1 MERSKTRPKP
11 LTVAFVRTV
20 TQPGRYGDGRGS
32 QGLYLRVHQ
41 ATNGRITRN
50 WGQRIR
56 IGGHLT
62 NLGLGSFPVVTL
74 ASARERAVKNAQ
86 LIVEGGDPRTPV
98 ARIPTFAEAVG
109 VVIEIHAES
118 WSNPKTAKQW
128 QSSLDT
134 YAMPMLGSKS
144 VAEITIADVLEC
156 LLPIW
161 VSKKDLAPK
170 IRQRIG
176 AVMRWAVAQGFR
188 ADDPTGKALG
198 DALPKTGRVEHHRAL
213 PFAEVG
219 TAITTIRD
227 SGAWPATKLAFEF
240 LTLTAARSGEVRLAD
255 WAEFDLDTAAWI
267 IPAGRMKSG
276 RAHRV
281 PISRQAIGV
290 LRQARELGD
299 GTGLVFRTP
308 TGKALSDSGISKL
321 CRENGLGCV
330 PHGMR
335 SSFRDWAAEC
345 SDVPR
350 EIAEHALSHVEGS
363 ASELAYRRTDY
374 FERRRELMAAWADYI
389 T

>member
-1 MERSKTRPKP
+1 MERPKP
-11 LTVAFVRTV
+11 LTTAFVRSIAK
-20 TQPGRYGDGRGS
+20 PGRYGDGRGS

-41 ATNGRITRN
+41 TANGRISRS

-56 IGGHLT
+56 IAGRLT
-62 NLGLGSFPVVTL
+62 NLGLGSFPAVTL
-74 ASARERAVKNAQ
+74 ATARERAVKNAQ

-98 ARIPTFAEAVG
+98 ATIPTFAHAAEI
-109 VVIEIHAES
+109 VIGIHAEG
-118 WSNPKTAKQW
+118 WRNPKTAKQW

-144 VAEITIADVLEC
+144 VAEITTADVLEC

-161 VSKKDLAPK
+161 VSKKDLSPK

-219 TAITTIRD
+219 AAIEKVRAT
-227 SGAWPATKLAFEF
+227 GAWPATKFAFEL
-240 LTLTAARSGEVRLAD
+240 LTLTATRSGEVRLATWD
-255 WAEFDLDTAAWI
+255 EIDLETATWT
-267 IPAGRMKSG
+267 IPAGRMKSR

-281 PISRQAIGV
+281 PLSQQAMGV
-290 LRQARELGD
+290 LRQAGELSAGKR
-299 GTGLVFRTP
+299 LVFRTP

-321 CRENGLGCV
+321 CRENDLGCV

-345 SDVPR
+345 SDAPR
-350 EIAEHALSHVEGS
+350 EIAEHCLAHVEGS

-374 FERRRELMAAWADYI
+374 FERRRELMAAWSDYI